1 MGNNV
6 KIKLGKRDVKDRNS
20 KASSPKEKVDSNS
33 KVVTTKSIK
42 QEK

>member
-6 KIKLGKRDVKDRNS
+6 KIKLGKRDVRTKLVQPTPLKEEEDRN
-20 KASSPKEKVDSNS
+20 K

>member
-6 KIKLGKRDVKDRNS
+6 KIKLGKRDVRTKLVQPTPLKGEEDRNS
-20 KASSPKEKVDSNS
+20 KD
-33 KVVTTKSIK
+33 VTTKSIK

>member
-6 KIKLGKRDVKDRNS
+6 KIKLGKRDVRKKLVQPTPLKEEEDR
-20 KASSPKEKVDSNS
+20 SN